1 MNLTIIPRF
10 LFLKRFDSLYLP
22 KIFFKHMASA
32 KKIDLLDIVQK
43 ILNLDPKMRFAAIID
58 PKGNIREAIMKTGK
72 TNLKNQKEEEHFCQ
86 QVAQRRS
93 MRKEFDRSL
102 GKVRYVHVERE
113 RVSQMVIYTKRN
125 IVYFTMEPEMPIDT
139 KIRLITRIKKITADL

>member
-1 MNLTIIPRF
+1 
-10 LFLKRFDSLYLP
+10 
-22 KIFFKHMASA
+22 MAA
-32 KKIDLLDIVQK
+32 KKIDLLDTVQK
-43 ILNLDPKMRFAAIID
+43 ILKLDAKMRFAAIID
-58 PKGNIREAIMKTGK
+58 SKGNIREAIMKAGK
-72 TNLKNQKEEEHFCQ
+72 TNLKSQKEEEHFCK

-113 RVSQMVIYTKRN
+113 SVSQMVIYTRRN

-139 KIRLITRIKKITADL
+139 KIRLITKIKKITAGL